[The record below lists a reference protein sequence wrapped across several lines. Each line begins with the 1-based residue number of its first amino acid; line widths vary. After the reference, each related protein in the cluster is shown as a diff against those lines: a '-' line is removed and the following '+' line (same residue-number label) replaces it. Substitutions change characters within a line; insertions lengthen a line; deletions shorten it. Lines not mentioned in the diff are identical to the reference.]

1 MITVSIRD
9 KIIEVI
15 GKVEAG
21 VDHAAARNDV
31 EAVCAALLS
40 SAAAEAEMRE
50 IIAMYVDPCDVRS
63 EHQAIVNAIQGNQ

>member
-9 KIIEVI
+9 KIIEVM
-15 GKVEAG
+15 ARAYY
-21 VDHAAARNDV
+21 DAAARNDV

-50 IIAMYVDPCDVRS
+50 IIAMYVDPCDVRP